1 MIFGKH
7 INKYYLKYLW
17 VFLIGIAALIAVDIY
32 QLQIPEIF
40 GNIIDALKEKVL
52 TVDVLR
58 GYVFDMFIILAVMFV
73 GRFIWRITLLGNG
86 ARIEANIREDMFK
99 HSLTLSQDYYQQN
112 KTGALMALYTN
123 DLQTIRMS
131 VGSGVIMIFDA
142 IVLGSLAFY
151 KMINLDLGLALL
163 STIPMFLIALGGRII
178 GKYMTKK
185 FEARQKAFADMSEFT
200 LENFSGIGVIKAFV
214 KEGKELIA
222 FSKINK
228 NNFDKNMDMVKAGI
242 LLQAIISGLISSIM
256 VLIIGYGGYLVFTST
271 PESIFTVGDLTKFTA
286 YFGALIWPIMA
297 IAQLINLSAQAKA
310 SMRRISKL
318 LDEKATIID
327 EDCDD
332 VSKLEGNIR
341 IENLNFNYPGKDGII
356 LEDISLE
363 IKKGESV
370 GIIGRT
376 GSGKSTFV
384 DLLLRI
390 YNVEE
395 GMIFYDDHDIRRIPL
410 KVLYNGIAYVPQ
422 DNFLFNDTV
431 SGNIAFGKKGVITEE
446 DIVAAATLA
455 DLNENVDE
463 FKEGYNTLI
472 GERGST
478 ISGGQKQRTSIAR
491 ALIKD
496 APILILDDSV
506 SAVDTDTEDKI
517 IKNLKLTRKGKTT
530 ILIAH
535 RISTVRKLDKI
546 LLLDK
551 GKVLGFGTH
560 EELMENSIYAHMV
573 NLQALEDEIKA
584 GGIDEEK

>member
-17 VFLIGIAALIAVDIY
+17 IFLIGIFALFAVDIY
-32 QLQIPEIF
+32 QLRIPEIF
-40 GNIIDALKEKVL
+40 GSIVDSLEEKLL
-52 TVDVLR
+52 TREMLSEHM
-58 GYVFDMFIILAVMFV
+58 YNMFIILLVMFV
-73 GRFIWRITLLGNG
+73 GRFLWRITLLGNG
-86 ARIEANIREDMFK
+86 ARIEARIRDDMFK
-99 HSLTLSQDYYQQN
+99 HSLILSQDYYQQN

-131 VGSGVIMIFDA
+131 VGFGLIMFFDA
-142 IVLGSLAFY
+142 LVLGSLAFY
-151 KMINLDLGLALL
+151 KMITLDLELALL
-163 STIPMFLIALGGRII
+163 STIPLFFIALGGRII
-178 GKYMTKK
+178 GKYMARK

-200 LENFSGIGVIKAFV
+200 LENFSGISVIKAFV

-256 VLIIGYGGYLVFTST
+256 VLIIGYGGYLVFSST
-271 PESIFTVGDLTKFTA
+271 PENLFTVGNLTEFMA
-286 YFGALIWPIMA
+286 YFSSLLWPIMA

-318 LDEKATIID
+318 LDEKPTIID
-327 EDCDD
+327 EECDE
-332 VSKLEGNIR
+332 VSELKGNIR
-341 IENLNFNYPGKDGII
+341 IQNLYFNYPEKEDVI
-356 LEDISLE
+356 LDNISLD
-363 IKKGESV
+363 IKKGESI

-390 YNVEE
+390 YNVDE

-410 KVLYNGIAYVPQ
+410 KVLYDSIAYVPQ
-422 DNFLFNDTV
+422 DNFLFNDTI
-431 SGNIAFGKKGVITEE
+431 SGNIRFGKKGEISDEEVIK
-446 DIVAAATLA
+446 AATLA
-455 DLNENVDE
+455 DLSENIDE
-463 FKEGYNTLI
+463 FKDGYNTLI

-517 IKNLKLTRKGKTT
+517 IKNLKQTRKGKTT

-546 LLLDK
+546 LLFDD
-551 GKVLGFGTH
+551 GKILGFGTH
-560 EELMENSIYAHMV
+560 DELMNNATYAHMV
-573 NLQALEDEIKA
+573 QLQALEDEVMA
-584 GGIDEEK
+584 GVIND

>member
-17 VFLIGIAALIAVDIY
+17 IFLIGIFALFAVDIY
-32 QLQIPEIF
+32 QLRIPEIF
-40 GNIIDALKEKVL
+40 GSIVDSLEEKLL
-52 TVDVLR
+52 TREMLSEHM
-58 GYVFDMFIILAVMFV
+58 YNMFIILLVMFV
-73 GRFIWRITLLGNG
+73 GRFLWRITLLGNG
-86 ARIEANIREDMFK
+86 ARIEARIRDDMFK
-99 HSLTLSQDYYQQN
+99 HSLILSQDYYQQN

-131 VGSGVIMIFDA
+131 VGFGLIMFFDA
-142 IVLGSLAFY
+142 LVLGSLAFY
-151 KMINLDLGLALL
+151 KMITLDLELALL
-163 STIPMFLIALGGRII
+163 STIPLFFIALGGRII
-178 GKYMTKK
+178 GKYMAKK

-200 LENFSGIGVIKAFV
+200 LENFSGISVIKAFV

-256 VLIIGYGGYLVFTST
+256 VLIIGYGGYLVFSST
-271 PESIFTVGDLTKFTA
+271 PENLFTVGNLTEFMA
-286 YFGALIWPIMA
+286 YFSSLLWPIMA

-318 LDEKATIID
+318 LDEKPTIID
-327 EDCDD
+327 EECDE
-332 VSKLEGNIR
+332 VSELKGNIR
-341 IENLNFNYPGKDGII
+341 IQNLYFNYPEKEDVI
-356 LEDISLE
+356 LDNISLD
-363 IKKGESV
+363 IKKGESI

-390 YNVEE
+390 YNVDE

-410 KVLYNGIAYVPQ
+410 KVLYDSIAYVPQ
-422 DNFLFNDTV
+422 DNFLFNDTI
-431 SGNIAFGKKGVITEE
+431 SGNIRFGKKGEISDEEVIK
-446 DIVAAATLA
+446 AATLA
-455 DLNENVDE
+455 DLSENIDE
-463 FKEGYNTLI
+463 FKDGYNTLI

-517 IKNLKLTRKGKTT
+517 IKNLKQTRKGKTT

-546 LLLDK
+546 LLFDN
-551 GKVLGFGTH
+551 GKILGFGTH
-560 EELMENSIYAHMV
+560 DELMNNATYAHMV
-573 NLQALEDEIKA
+573 QLQALEDEVMA
-584 GGIDEEK
+584 GGIND

>member
-1 MIFGKH
+1 MIFGKY
-7 INKYYLKYLW
+7 INKYYLKYFL
-17 VFLIGIAALIAVDIY
+17 VFAIGITALIFVDIY

-40 GNIIDALKEKVL
+40 GNVIDGLKEKVL
-52 TVDVLR
+52 TTEML
-58 GYVFDMFIILAVMFV
+58 GEYISKMFIILIVMFV
-73 GRFIWRITLLGNG
+73 GRFIWRIALLGNG
-86 ARIEANIREDMFK
+86 ARIEARIREDMFR
-99 HSLTLSQDYYQQN
+99 HSLTLSQDYYQEN

-123 DLQTIRMS
+123 DLQTIRGT
-131 VGSGVIMIFDA
+131 VGSGIIMVFDVL
-142 IVLGSLAFY
+142 VLGTLALY
-151 KMINLDLGLALL
+151 KMINLDLTLALL
-163 STIPMFLIALGGRII
+163 STIPMALLAVSGRII

-228 NNFDKNMDMVKAGI
+228 NNYDKNMEMVKAGI
-242 LLQAIISGLISSIM
+242 MLQAIISGLISSIM
-256 VLIIGYGGYLVFTST
+256 LVIIGYGGYLVFSST
-271 PESIFTVGDLTKFTA
+271 PDNVFTVGNLTEFIA
-286 YFGALIWPIMA
+286 YFGALTWPMVA
-297 IAQLINLSAQAKA
+297 IAQLINLTSQAKA
-310 SMRRISKL
+310 SMKRISKL
-318 LDEKATIID
+318 LDQKATIID
-327 EDCDD
+327 EECDD
-332 VSKLEGNIR
+332 VSELVGNIK
-341 IENLNFNYPGKDGII
+341 IDNLKFIYPGKEEVI
-356 LEDISLE
+356 LENVTLE
-363 IKKGESV
+363 IKKGESI

-384 DLLLRI
+384 DLLLRV
-390 YNVEE
+390 YNVDE

-410 KVLYNGIAYVPQ
+410 KVLYNAIAYVPQ

-431 SGNIAFGKKGVITEE
+431 SGNISFGKKGEATEE
-446 DIVAAATLA
+446 EIINAATLA
-455 DLNENVDE
+455 DLNENIDE

-496 APILILDDSV
+496 AAILILDDSV

-546 LLLDK
+546 LLFDQ
-551 GKVLGFGTH
+551 GKILGFGTH
-560 EELMENSIYAHMV
+560 EELMKNATYAHMV
-573 NLQALEDEIKA
+573 KLQALEDEVKA
-584 GGIDEEK
+584 GGFDEEK

>member
-17 VFLIGIAALIAVDIY
+17 IFLIGIFALFAVDIY
-32 QLQIPEIF
+32 QLRIPEIF
-40 GNIIDALKEKVL
+40 GSIVDSLEEKLL
-52 TVDVLR
+52 TREMLSEHM
-58 GYVFDMFIILAVMFV
+58 YNMFIILLVMFV
-73 GRFIWRITLLGNG
+73 GRFLWRITLLGNG
-86 ARIEANIREDMFK
+86 ARIEARIRDDMFK
-99 HSLTLSQDYYQQN
+99 HSLILSQDYYQQN

-131 VGSGVIMIFDA
+131 VGFGLIMFFDA
-142 IVLGSLAFY
+142 LVLGSLAFY
-151 KMINLDLGLALL
+151 KMITLDLELALL
-163 STIPMFLIALGGRII
+163 STIPLFFIALGGRII
-178 GKYMTKK
+178 GKYMAKK

-200 LENFSGIGVIKAFV
+200 LENFSGISVIKAFV

-228 NNFDKNMDMVKAGI
+228 NNFDKNMDMAKAGI

-256 VLIIGYGGYLVFTST
+256 VLIIGYGGYLVFSST
-271 PESIFTVGDLTKFTA
+271 PENLFTVGNLTEFMA
-286 YFGALIWPIMA
+286 YFSSLLWPIMA

-318 LDEKATIID
+318 LDEKPTIID
-327 EDCDD
+327 EECDE
-332 VSKLEGNIR
+332 VSELKGNIR
-341 IENLNFNYPGKDGII
+341 IQNLYFNYPEKEDVI
-356 LEDISLE
+356 LDNISLD
-363 IKKGESV
+363 IKKGESI

-390 YNVEE
+390 YNVDE

-410 KVLYNGIAYVPQ
+410 KVLYDSIAYVPQ
-422 DNFLFNDTV
+422 DNFLFNDTI
-431 SGNIAFGKKGVITEE
+431 SGNIRFGKKGEISDEEVIK
-446 DIVAAATLA
+446 AATLA
-455 DLNENVDE
+455 DLSENIDE
-463 FKEGYNTLI
+463 FKDGYNTLI

-478 ISGGQKQRTSIAR
+478 ISRGQKQRTSIAR

-517 IKNLKLTRKGKTT
+517 IKNLKQTRKGKTT

-546 LLLDK
+546 LLFDN
-551 GKVLGFGTH
+551 GKILGFGTH
-560 EELMENSIYAHMV
+560 DELMNNATYAHMV
-573 NLQALEDEIKA
+573 QLQALEDEVMA
-584 GGIDEEK
+584 GGIND

>member
-17 VFLIGIAALIAVDIY
+17 IFLIGIFALFAVDIY
-32 QLQIPEIF
+32 QLRIPEIF
-40 GNIIDALKEKVL
+40 GSIVDSLEEKLL
-52 TVDVLR
+52 TREMLSEHM
-58 GYVFDMFIILAVMFV
+58 YNMFIILLVMFV
-73 GRFIWRITLLGNG
+73 GRFLWRITLLGNG
-86 ARIEANIREDMFK
+86 ARIEARIRDDMFK
-99 HSLTLSQDYYQQN
+99 HSLILSQDYYQQN

-131 VGSGVIMIFDA
+131 VGFGLIMFFDA
-142 IVLGSLAFY
+142 LVLGSLAFY
-151 KMINLDLGLALL
+151 KMITLDLELALL
-163 STIPMFLIALGGRII
+163 STIPLFFIALGGRII
-178 GKYMTKK
+178 GKYMARK

-200 LENFSGIGVIKAFV
+200 LENFSGISVIKAFV

-256 VLIIGYGGYLVFTST
+256 VLIIGYGGYLVFSST
-271 PESIFTVGDLTKFTA
+271 PENLFTVGNLTEFMA
-286 YFGALIWPIMA
+286 YFSSLLWPIMA

-318 LDEKATIID
+318 LDEKPTIID
-327 EDCDD
+327 EECDE
-332 VSKLEGNIR
+332 VSELKGNIR
-341 IENLNFNYPGKDGII
+341 IQNLYFNYPEKEDVI
-356 LEDISLE
+356 LDNISLD
-363 IKKGESV
+363 IKKGESI

-390 YNVEE
+390 YNVDE

-410 KVLYNGIAYVPQ
+410 KVLYDSIAYVPQ
-422 DNFLFNDTV
+422 DNFLFNDTI
-431 SGNIAFGKKGVITEE
+431 SGNIRFGKKGEISDEEVIK
-446 DIVAAATLA
+446 AATLA
-455 DLNENVDE
+455 DLSENIDE
-463 FKEGYNTLI
+463 FKDGYNTLI

-517 IKNLKLTRKGKTT
+517 IKNLKQTRKGKTT

-546 LLLDK
+546 LLFDD
-551 GKVLGFGTH
+551 GKILGFGTH
-560 EELMENSIYAHMV
+560 DELMNNATYAHMV
-573 NLQALEDEIKA
+573 QLQALEDEVMA
-584 GGIDEEK
+584 GGIND

>member
-1 MIFGKH
+1 
-7 INKYYLKYLW
+7 
-17 VFLIGIAALIAVDIY
+17 
-32 QLQIPEIF
+32 
-40 GNIIDALKEKVL
+40 
-52 TVDVLR
+52 
-58 GYVFDMFIILAVMFV
+58 
-73 GRFIWRITLLGNG
+73 
-86 ARIEANIREDMFK
+86 
-99 HSLTLSQDYYQQN
+99 
-112 KTGALMALYTN
+112 MALYTN

-131 VGSGVIMIFDA
+131 VGFGLIMFFDA
-142 IVLGSLAFY
+142 LVLGSLAFY
-151 KMINLDLGLALL
+151 KMITLDLELALL
-163 STIPMFLIALGGRII
+163 STIPLFFIALGGRII
-178 GKYMTKK
+178 GKYMAKK

-200 LENFSGIGVIKAFV
+200 LENFSGISVIKAFV

-256 VLIIGYGGYLVFTST
+256 VLIIGYGGYLVFSST
-271 PESIFTVGDLTKFTA
+271 PENLFTVGNLTEFMA
-286 YFGALIWPIMA
+286 YFSSLLWPIMA

-318 LDEKATIID
+318 LDEKPTIID
-327 EDCDD
+327 EECDE
-332 VSKLEGNIR
+332 VSELKGNIR
-341 IENLNFNYPGKDGII
+341 IQNLYFNYPEKEDVI
-356 LEDISLE
+356 LDNISLD
-363 IKKGESV
+363 IKKGESI

-390 YNVEE
+390 YNVDE

-410 KVLYNGIAYVPQ
+410 KVLYDSIAYVPQ
-422 DNFLFNDTV
+422 DNFLFNDTI
-431 SGNIAFGKKGVITEE
+431 SGNIRFGKKGEISDEEVIK
-446 DIVAAATLA
+446 AATLA
-455 DLNENVDE
+455 DLSENIDE
-463 FKEGYNTLI
+463 FKDGYNTLI

-517 IKNLKLTRKGKTT
+517 IKNLKQTRKGKTT

-546 LLLDK
+546 LLFDD
-551 GKVLGFGTH
+551 GKILGFGTH
-560 EELMENSIYAHMV
+560 DELMNNATYAHMV
-573 NLQALEDEIKA
+573 QLQALEDEVMA
-584 GGIDEEK
+584 GGIND

>member
-17 VFLIGIAALIAVDIY
+17 IFLIGIFALFAVDIY
-32 QLQIPEIF
+32 QLRIPEIF
-40 GNIIDALKEKVL
+40 GSIVDSLEEKLL
-52 TVDVLR
+52 TREMLSEHM
-58 GYVFDMFIILAVMFV
+58 YNMFIILLVMFV
-73 GRFIWRITLLGNG
+73 GRFLWRITLLGNG
-86 ARIEANIREDMFK
+86 ARIEARIRDDMFK
-99 HSLTLSQDYYQQN
+99 HSLILSQDYYQQN

-131 VGSGVIMIFDA
+131 VGFGLIMFFDA
-142 IVLGSLAFY
+142 LVLGSLAFY
-151 KMINLDLGLALL
+151 KMITLDLELALL
-163 STIPMFLIALGGRII
+163 STIPLFFIALGGRII
-178 GKYMTKK
+178 GKYMAKK

-200 LENFSGIGVIKAFV
+200 LENFSGISVIKAFV

-256 VLIIGYGGYLVFTST
+256 VLIIGYGGYLVFSST
-271 PESIFTVGDLTKFTA
+271 PENLFTVGNLTEFMA
-286 YFGALIWPIMA
+286 YFSSLLWPIMA

-318 LDEKATIID
+318 LDEKPTIID
-327 EDCDD
+327 EECDE
-332 VSKLEGNIR
+332 VSELKGNIR
-341 IENLNFNYPGKDGII
+341 IQNLYFNYPEKEDVI
-356 LEDISLE
+356 LDNISLD
-363 IKKGESV
+363 IKKGESI

-390 YNVEE
+390 YNVDE

-410 KVLYNGIAYVPQ
+410 KVLYDSIAYVPQ
-422 DNFLFNDTV
+422 DNFLFNDTI
-431 SGNIAFGKKGVITEE
+431 SGNIRFGKKGEISDEEVIK
-446 DIVAAATLA
+446 AATLA
-455 DLNENVDE
+455 DLSENIDE
-463 FKEGYNTLI
+463 FKDGYNTLI

-517 IKNLKLTRKGKTT
+517 IKNLKQTRKGKTT

-546 LLLDK
+546 LLFDD
-551 GKVLGFGTH
+551 GKILGFGTH
-560 EELMENSIYAHMV
+560 DELMNNATYAHMV
-573 NLQALEDEIKA
+573 QLQALEDEVMA
-584 GGIDEEK
+584 GGIND

>member
-17 VFLIGIAALIAVDIY
+17 IFLIGIFALFAVDIY
-32 QLQIPEIF
+32 QLRIPEIF
-40 GNIIDALKEKVL
+40 GSIVDSLEEKLL
-52 TVDVLR
+52 TREMLSEHM
-58 GYVFDMFIILAVMFV
+58 YNMFIILLVMFV
-73 GRFIWRITLLGNG
+73 GRFLWRITILGNG
-86 ARIEANIREDMFK
+86 ARIEARIRDDMFK
-99 HSLTLSQDYYQQN
+99 HSLILSQDYYQQN

-131 VGSGVIMIFDA
+131 VGFGLIMFFDA
-142 IVLGSLAFY
+142 LVLGSLAFY
-151 KMINLDLGLALL
+151 KMITLDLELALL
-163 STIPMFLIALGGRII
+163 STIPLFFIALGGRII
-178 GKYMTKK
+178 GKYMARK

-200 LENFSGIGVIKAFV
+200 LENFSGISVIKAFV

-256 VLIIGYGGYLVFTST
+256 VLIIGYGGYLVFSST
-271 PESIFTVGDLTKFTA
+271 PENLFTVGNLTEFMA
-286 YFGALIWPIMA
+286 YFSSLLWPIMA

-318 LDEKATIID
+318 LDEKPTIID
-327 EDCDD
+327 EECDE
-332 VSKLEGNIR
+332 VSELKGNIR
-341 IENLNFNYPGKDGII
+341 IQNLYFNYPEKEDVI
-356 LEDISLE
+356 LDNISLD
-363 IKKGESV
+363 IKKGESI

-390 YNVEE
+390 YNVDE

-410 KVLYNGIAYVPQ
+410 KVLYDSIAYVPQ
-422 DNFLFNDTV
+422 DNFLFNDTI
-431 SGNIAFGKKGVITEE
+431 SGNIRFGKKGEISDEEVIK
-446 DIVAAATLA
+446 AATLA
-455 DLNENVDE
+455 DLSENIDE
-463 FKEGYNTLI
+463 FKDGYNTLI

-517 IKNLKLTRKGKTT
+517 IKNLKQTRKGKTT

-546 LLLDK
+546 LLFDD
-551 GKVLGFGTH
+551 GKILGFGTH
-560 EELMENSIYAHMV
+560 DELMNNATYAHMV
-573 NLQALEDEIKA
+573 QLQALEDEVMA
-584 GGIDEEK
+584 GGIND

>member
-17 VFLIGIAALIAVDIY
+17 IFLIGIFALFAVDIY
-32 QLQIPEIF
+32 QLRIPEIF
-40 GNIIDALKEKVL
+40 GSIVDSLEEKLL
-52 TVDVLR
+52 TREMLSEHM
-58 GYVFDMFIILAVMFV
+58 YNMFIILLVMFV
-73 GRFIWRITLLGNG
+73 GRFLWRITLLGNG
-86 ARIEANIREDMFK
+86 ARIEARIRDDMFK
-99 HSLTLSQDYYQQN
+99 HSLILSQDYYQQN

-131 VGSGVIMIFDA
+131 VGFGLIMFFDA
-142 IVLGSLAFY
+142 LVLGSLAFY
-151 KMINLDLGLALL
+151 KMITLDLELALL
-163 STIPMFLIALGGRII
+163 STIPLFFIALGGRII
-178 GKYMTKK
+178 GKYMARK

-200 LENFSGIGVIKAFV
+200 LENFSGISVIKAFV

-256 VLIIGYGGYLVFTST
+256 VLIIGYGGYLVFSST
-271 PESIFTVGDLTKFTA
+271 PENLFTVGNLTEFMA
-286 YFGALIWPIMA
+286 YFSSLLWPIMA

-318 LDEKATIID
+318 LDEKPTIID
-327 EDCDD
+327 EECDE
-332 VSKLEGNIR
+332 VSELKGNIR
-341 IENLNFNYPGKDGII
+341 IQNLYFNYPEKEDVI
-356 LEDISLE
+356 LDNISLD
-363 IKKGESV
+363 IKKGESI

-390 YNVEE
+390 YNVDE

-410 KVLYNGIAYVPQ
+410 KVLYDSIAYVPQ
-422 DNFLFNDTV
+422 DNFLFNDTI
-431 SGNIAFGKKGVITEE
+431 SGNIRFGKKGEISDEEVIK
-446 DIVAAATLA
+446 AATLA
-455 DLNENVDE
+455 DLSENIDE
-463 FKEGYNTLI
+463 FKDGYNTLI

-517 IKNLKLTRKGKTT
+517 IKNLKQTRKGKTT

-546 LLLDK
+546 LLFDN
-551 GKVLGFGTH
+551 GKILGFGTH
-560 EELMENSIYAHMV
+560 DELMNNATYAHMV
-573 NLQALEDEIKA
+573 QLQALEDEVMA
-584 GGIDEEK
+584 GGIND

>member
-17 VFLIGIAALIAVDIY
+17 IFLIGIFALFAVDIY
-32 QLQIPEIF
+32 QLRIPEIF
-40 GNIIDALKEKVL
+40 GSIVDSLEEKLL
-52 TVDVLR
+52 TREMLSEHM
-58 GYVFDMFIILAVMFV
+58 YNMFIILLVMFV
-73 GRFIWRITLLGNG
+73 GRFLWRITLLGNG
-86 ARIEANIREDMFK
+86 ARIEARIRDDMFK
-99 HSLTLSQDYYQQN
+99 HSLILSQDYYQQN

-131 VGSGVIMIFDA
+131 VGFGLIMFFDA
-142 IVLGSLAFY
+142 LVLGSLAFY
-151 KMINLDLGLALL
+151 KMITLDLELALL
-163 STIPMFLIALGGRII
+163 STIPLFFIALGGRII
-178 GKYMTKK
+178 GKYMAKK

-200 LENFSGIGVIKAFV
+200 LENFSGISVIKAFV

-228 NNFDKNMDMVKAGI
+228 NNFDKNMDMAKAGI

-256 VLIIGYGGYLVFTST
+256 VLIIGYGGYLVFSST
-271 PESIFTVGDLTKFTA
+271 PENLFTVGNLTEFMA
-286 YFGALIWPIMA
+286 YFSSLLWPIMA

-318 LDEKATIID
+318 LDEKPTIID
-327 EDCDD
+327 EECDE
-332 VSKLEGNIR
+332 VSELKGNIR
-341 IENLNFNYPGKDGII
+341 IQNLYFNYPEKEDVI
-356 LEDISLE
+356 LDNISLD
-363 IKKGESV
+363 IKKGESI

-390 YNVEE
+390 YNVDE

-410 KVLYNGIAYVPQ
+410 KVLYDSIAYVPQ
-422 DNFLFNDTV
+422 DNFLFNDTI
-431 SGNIAFGKKGVITEE
+431 SGNIRFGKKGEISDEEVIK
-446 DIVAAATLA
+446 AATLA
-455 DLNENVDE
+455 DLSENIDE
-463 FKEGYNTLI
+463 FKDGYNTLI

-517 IKNLKLTRKGKTT
+517 IKNLKQTRKGKTT

-546 LLLDK
+546 LLFDD
-551 GKVLGFGTH
+551 GKILGFGTH
-560 EELMENSIYAHMV
+560 DELMNNATYAHMV
-573 NLQALEDEIKA
+573 QLQALEDEVMA
-584 GGIDEEK
+584 GGIND

>member
-17 VFLIGIAALIAVDIY
+17 IFLIGIFALFAVDIY
-32 QLQIPEIF
+32 QLRIPEIF
-40 GNIIDALKEKVL
+40 GSIVDSLEEKLL
-52 TVDVLR
+52 TREMLSEHM
-58 GYVFDMFIILAVMFV
+58 YNMFIILLVMFV
-73 GRFIWRITLLGNG
+73 GRFLWRITILGNG
-86 ARIEANIREDMFK
+86 ARIEARIRDDMFK
-99 HSLTLSQDYYQQN
+99 HSLILSQDYYQQN

-131 VGSGVIMIFDA
+131 VGFGLIMFFDA
-142 IVLGSLAFY
+142 LVLGSLAFY
-151 KMINLDLGLALL
+151 KMITLDLELALL
-163 STIPMFLIALGGRII
+163 STIPLFFIALGGRII
-178 GKYMTKK
+178 GKYMARK

-200 LENFSGIGVIKAFV
+200 LENFSGISVIKAFV

-256 VLIIGYGGYLVFTST
+256 VLIIGYGGYLVFSST
-271 PESIFTVGDLTKFTA
+271 PENLFTVGNLTEFMA
-286 YFGALIWPIMA
+286 YFSSLLWPIMA

-318 LDEKATIID
+318 LDEKPTIID
-327 EDCDD
+327 EECDE
-332 VSKLEGNIR
+332 VSELKGNIR
-341 IENLNFNYPGKDGII
+341 IQNLYFNYPEKEDVI
-356 LEDISLE
+356 LDNISLD
-363 IKKGESV
+363 IKKGESI

-390 YNVEE
+390 YNVDE

-410 KVLYNGIAYVPQ
+410 KVLYDSIAYVPQ
-422 DNFLFNDTV
+422 DNFLFNDTI
-431 SGNIAFGKKGVITEE
+431 SGNIRFGKKGEISDEEVIK
-446 DIVAAATLA
+446 AATLA
-455 DLNENVDE
+455 DLSESIDE
-463 FKEGYNTLI
+463 FKDGYNTLI

-517 IKNLKLTRKGKTT
+517 IKNLKQTRKGKTT

-546 LLLDK
+546 LLFDD
-551 GKVLGFGTH
+551 GKILGFGTH
-560 EELMENSIYAHMV
+560 DELMNNATYAHMV
-573 NLQALEDEIKA
+573 QLQALEDEVMA
-584 GGIDEEK
+584 GGIND